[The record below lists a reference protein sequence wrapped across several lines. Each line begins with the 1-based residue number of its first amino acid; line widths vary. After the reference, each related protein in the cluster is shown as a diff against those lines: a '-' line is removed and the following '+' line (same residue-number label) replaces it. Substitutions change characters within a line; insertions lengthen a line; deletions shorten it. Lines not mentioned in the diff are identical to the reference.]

1 MKTKVLKFGLPL
13 AVFMLAIVFAFA
25 TNSTT
30 KAEDASLASVPGY
43 IFQNG
48 KCERVTT
55 CSTEEGPLCMYGTTI
70 AHNKINE
77 TQCGLQ
83 QLYQWSN

>member
-25 TNSTT
+25 SNSTT
-30 KAEDASLASVPGY
+30 KAEDTSLALIPGY

-48 KCERVTT
+48 KCEQVAT
-55 CSTEEGPLCMYGTTI
+55 CSDKEGPLCMVGSTV
-70 AHNKINE
+70 ARNKISE

-83 QLYQWSN
+83 QLYHWSN

>member
-1 MKTKVLKFGLPL
+1 MKTKVLKLGLPL

-25 TNSTT
+25 SNSTT
-30 KAEDASLASVPGY
+30 KTEDTSLALVPGY

-48 KCERVTT
+48 KCEQVTT
-55 CSTEEGPLCMYGTTI
+55 CSDKEGPLCMVGSTV
-70 AHNKINE
+70 ARNKINE

-83 QLYQWSN
+83 QLYHWSN